1 VLAPDKTTV
10 LPAVASGGV
19 RTSPPGHRPAG
30 RRPPES
36 RRTEAILAMGLLA
49 ALAALAVVLLT
60 QPAASGVGSPPAAHS
75 TRSGSTGGS
84 QAPSSPPASAPARP
98 GGLTPAAKAA
108 GALVSEL
115 QAGVTDGQVSQ
126 QAGQN
131 LFQQLQ
137 QLLFNTPSSNA
148 EQVEQQ
154 YAQLVEVFD
163 QYRTQGQI
171 GAGTAATLRQDI
183 SALGAALGTG

>member
-1 VLAPDKTTV
+1 
-10 LPAVASGGV
+10 
-19 RTSPPGHRPAG
+19 
-30 RRPPES
+30 
-36 RRTEAILAMGLLA
+36 MGLLA

-75 TRSGSTGGS
+75 TRSGSTGHS
-84 QAPSSPPASAPARP
+84 QAPRSPSASAPARP
-98 GGLTPAAKAA
+98 GGLTPTAKAA

-171 GAGTAATLRQDI
+171 SAGTAAALRHDI